1 MLKKM
6 IKTSAVAL
14 LLAGT
19 TVGSITPAFAQVQTK
34 DVTESDFLEYI
45 ERLKKENP
53 KLNVVEDEPVMYK
66 TAEEAKT
73 AYTEQLKSLKAS
85 DKEIKEKIAQFEKLT
100 KEYEA
105 AVEQY
110 DQELARI
117 EELKKENE
125 QKKAEHQL
133 AVNQYNKDM
142 EKYCSRL

>member
-14 LLAGT
+14 LLAST

-100 KEYEA
+100 KEYET
-105 AVEQY
+105 AVEHNIS
-110 DQELARI
+110 RI
-117 EELKKENE
+117 RLRLMNLCE
-125 QKKAEHQL
+125 
-133 AVNQYNKDM
+133 YTMNK
-142 EKYCSRL
+142 RLTMIKN